1 MSKNTSTQN
10 KPTHVVG
17 IGASAGGLEALQS
30 LFEALPEDLGVAYV
44 VVQHLSPDFKSMMD
58 ELIGKNTSMPVG
70 QAKEDEEILA
80 NHVYLIPS
88 GKLIRIAEG
97 RIYLS
102 DLPPDNRINLPINE
116 FFRSLADS
124 MRQNA
129 IGIVLSGTGSDG
141 SRGIQALKES
151 GGMVMVQDPEEAQFD
166 GMPIS
171 AINTG
176 AVDFVLQTKEMPMQ
190 LKSYISHPLRSD
202 TDEKFRTH
210 LSDNA
215 DVLEKILT
223 YIKDKTELD
232 FKAYKESTVSRRI
245 EHRMGISSQTSIEG
259 YYKYIQEN
267 PQEVELI
274 KQDLLIGVT
283 QFLRDS
289 EVWEVL
295 RKKVVEPLILGV
307 DKSEVIRIWSTGCS
321 TGEEPYTLAMLFAN
335 AMKELG
341 VDRQVKI
348 FASDIDQSAVSFA
361 ANGLY
366 SATIEAELPSHML
379 MSYFVQLSD
388 GSYQISKEIR
398 SMVVFATHNLIQD
411 PPFSNMHLI
420 SCRNTLIYL
429 QTPAQQKA
437 LAFFHFALK
446 LGGHLLLGSAETP
459 GSFSN
464 YFEIID
470 SRLRIYKK
478 NKDVR
483 IPVVSMT
490 HGTIKHKG
498 YHPNAIPQFI
508 ERNAKNVIHDKEKT
522 IGHEAMMELFVPPT
536 LIFNNKLQAVYSYG
550 DTSLFTSKPKPG
562 QVSNDISHILD
573 TQIVS
578 SAITAA
584 HQVVRQ
590 KKSILMQNIFVSKE
604 NSTEKHW
611 SLKAYS
617 FREKNAAD
625 ELIALS
631 FLEESDLE
639 HVKEADVTYSQDEQA
654 KKRLEELD
662 ESLLECQ
669 KLYREVV
676 EELDSTSEEL
686 QSSNEELMAAN
697 EELQSTNEELQSVNE
712 ELYTVNS
719 EYQQKILELT
729 SVNNDLQNL
738 IKSTKMAVLF
748 LDKNLKIRRYT
759 EAFRDFV
766 NIIDFDIDRDFKD
779 LSIPESFKGLHE
791 AIAKVNSYGYD
802 DKVAYDAQDGSTIIV
817 TISPY
822 ITGHTHQG
830 VVISMGKKDCE

>member
-1 MSKNTSTQN
+1 MSKNKKNQN

-17 IGASAGGLEALQS
+17 IGASAGGLEALQT
-30 LFEALPEDLGVAYV
+30 LFEALPVDLGVAYV

-58 ELIGKNTSMPVG
+58 ELIGKNTTMPVR
-70 QAKEDEEILA
+70 QAKEDDEVQA

-141 SRGIQALKES
+141 SRGIQALKEA
-151 GGMVMVQDPEEAQFD
+151 GGMIMVQDPEESQFD
-166 GMPIS
+166 GMPVS

-176 AVDFVLQTKEMPMQ
+176 AVDFVLKTKDMPEQ
-190 LKSYISHPLRSD
+190 LRSYISHPLRSNEDD
-202 TDEKFRTH
+202 TFRSH
-210 LSDNA
+210 LFENSDI
-215 DVLEKILT
+215 LEKILSL
-223 YIKDKTELD
+223 IKQKTDLD

-245 EHRMGISSQTSIEG
+245 EHRMGINNHTSLEG
-259 YYKYIQEN
+259 YFKYIKDN
-267 PQEVELI
+267 PNEVALI

-283 QFLRDS
+283 QFFRDT
-289 EVWEVL
+289 EVWEAL
-295 RKKVVEPLILGV
+295 RKKVIEPLILNSSKDETLRV
-307 DKSEVIRIWSTGCS
+307 WSTACS
-321 TGEEPYTLAMLFAN
+321 TGEEAYTLAILFTEVMN
-335 AMKELG
+335 ELN
-341 VDRQVKI
+341 VHRQVKV
-348 FASDIDQSAVSFA
+348 FASDIDHTAVAYA

-366 SATIEAELPSHML
+366 PQSIAAEMPKEYLSN
-379 MSYFVQLSD
+379 YFVQLSD
-388 GSYQISKEIR
+388 TSFQIRKEIR

-420 SCRNTLIYL
+420 SCRNALIYF

-446 LGGHLLLGSAETP
+446 LNGHLLLGSAETP

-464 YFEIID
+464 YFEILE

-478 NKDVR
+478 TKDIR
-483 IPVVSMT
+483 IPVVTMT
-490 HGTIKHKG
+490 HNNIKHKG
-498 YHPNAIPQFI
+498 YHPKAIPQFL
-508 ERNAKNVIHDKEKT
+508 ERNSKT
-522 IGHEAMMELFVPPT
+522 TVSHKTNHIGHDAMMDVFVPPT
-536 LIFNNKLQAVYSYG
+536 LIFNNKLQVVYSYG
-550 DTSLFTSKPKPG
+550 DTSLFTSKIKPG
-562 QVSNDISHILD
+562 QITNDISDILHPSL
-573 TQIVS
+573 VS
-578 SAITAA
+578 NALTAS

-590 KKSILMQNIFVSKE
+590 KKSILMEHVFTTNEESV
-604 NSTEKHW
+604 EKNW
-611 SLKAYS
+611 SLKAFS
-617 FREKNAAD
+617 FKEKDTVD
-625 ELIALS
+625 ELVALS
-631 FLEESDLE
+631 FLEDAVVVS
-639 HVKEADVTYSQDEQA
+639 KKADVKYNPDEQA
-654 KKRLEELD
+654 QQRIEELD
-662 ESLLECQ
+662 DSLLECQ

-729 SVNNDLQNL
+729 TVNNDLENL
-738 IKSTKMAVLF
+738 IKSTRMAVLF
-748 LDKNLKIRRYT
+748 LDKDLNIRRYT

-766 NIIDFDIDRDFKD
+766 KIIDFDIDREFKD
-779 LSIPESFKGLHE
+779 LSLPEEFVGLHE
-791 AIAKVNSYGYD
+791 YIAKVNDTANEEKISYTMQD
-802 DKVAYDAQDGSTIIV
+802 DVVVSV
-817 TISPY
+817 TISAY
-822 ITGHTHQG
+822 VSGHNHQG
-830 VVISMGKKDCE
+830 VVISMRKDHS

>member
-1 MSKNTSTQN
+1 MKKETLNEK
-10 KPTHVVG
+10 KPTHVIGV
-17 IGASAGGLEALQS
+17 GASAGGLEALQS
-30 LFEALPEDLGVAYV
+30 LFAAMPSDLGVAYV
-44 VVQHLSPDFKSMMD
+44 VVQHLSPNFKSMMD
-58 ELIGKNTSMPVG
+58 ELIGKNTSMPVE
-70 QAKEDEEILA
+70 QAKEDQEVLA

-88 GKLIRIAEG
+88 GKLIRITEG
-97 RIYLS
+97 RFYLS

-141 SRGIQALKES
+141 SRGIQALKENS
-151 GGMVMVQDPEEAQFD
+151 GMVIVQNPEEAQFD
-166 GMPIS
+166 GMPVS

-176 AVDFVLQTKEMPMQ
+176 AVDFVLGTKEMPGQ
-190 LKSYISHPLRSD
+190 LKKFLNHPLRSNS
-202 TDEKFRTH
+202 DEKFRTH

-215 DVLEKILT
+215 EVLEKILSF
-223 YIKDKTELD
+223 IKDKTQLD

-245 EHRMGISSQTSIEG
+245 EHRIGISNQVSLEG
-259 YYKYIQEN
+259 YYEYLKNN

-283 QFLRDS
+283 QFVRDP
-289 EVWEVL
+289 EVWDAL
-295 RKKVVEPLILGV
+295 RKKVIEPLVLGV
-307 DKSEVIRIWSTGCS
+307 DKSEVIRVWSTGCS
-321 TGEEPYTLAMLFAN
+321 TGEEPYTLAMIFADVI
-335 AMKELG
+335 KKLD
-341 VDRQVKI
+341 VVRQVKI

-366 SATIEAELPSHML
+366 SNTIEAEVPSSML
-379 MSYFVQLSD
+379 ANYFVQLSD
-388 GSYQISKEIR
+388 GSYQVTKELR
-398 SMVVFATHNLIQD
+398 SMVVFATHNLIGD

-420 SCRNTLIYL
+420 SCRNALIYF
-429 QTPAQQKA
+429 QTLAQQKA

-483 IPVVSMT
+483 IPVTSMT
-490 HGTIKHKG
+490 QNTIKHKG
-498 YHPNAIPQFI
+498 YHPTAIPQFI
-508 ERNAKNVIHDKEKT
+508 ERNSKSLSQEKEKS
-522 IGHEAMMELFVPPT
+522 IGREALLEIFVPPT
-536 LIFNNKLQAVYSYG
+536 LIFNNKLQVIYSYG
-550 DTSLFTSKPKPG
+550 DTSLFTTKIKPG
-562 QVSNDISHILD
+562 QVSNDISNILD
-573 TQIVS
+573 QKLIS
-578 SAITAA
+578 NAITAA

-590 KKSILMQNIFVSKE
+590 NKSVLMENVFVSKE
-604 NSTEKHW
+604 EDDSEVHW

-617 FREKNAAD
+617 FKEKNMVDNLVAISFIKESQVAHTQTAD
-625 ELIALS
+625 I
-631 FLEESDLE
+631 
-639 HVKEADVTYSQDEQA
+639 TYTQDEQA

-662 ESLLECQ
+662 NSLIECQ

-729 SVNNDLQNL
+729 NVNNDLQNL
-738 IKSTKMAVLF
+738 IKTTRMAVVF
-748 LDKNLKIRRYT
+748 LDKELKIRRYT

-766 NIIDFDIDRDFKD
+766 NIIDFDIDRDFRD
-779 LSIPESFKGLHE
+779 LSLPESFKGLHE
-791 AIAKVNSYGYD
+791 KIAEVNENGKEQILLYD
-802 DKVAYDAQDGSTIIV
+802 SKDNKTITV
-817 TISPY
+817 TILPY
-822 ITGHTHQG
+822 IIGQTHKG
-830 VVISMGKKDCE
+830 VVISMGKQS